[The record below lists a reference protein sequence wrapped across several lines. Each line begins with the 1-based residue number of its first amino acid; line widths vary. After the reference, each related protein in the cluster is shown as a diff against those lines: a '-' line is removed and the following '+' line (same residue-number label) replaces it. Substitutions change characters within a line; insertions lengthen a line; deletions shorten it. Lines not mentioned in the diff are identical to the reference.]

1 MAEYPLPKFHFEVQW
16 GGTKIGFTEVTGL
29 EVTTEKIEY
38 RDGASKEYHKIRM
51 PGMQTFG
58 DLTLKRGVF
67 AGDNEFYDWW
77 NTVALNTIERRDIT
91 ISLLNES
98 ARAGRGVE
106 GQERLADEGHV
117 DRSERLRQRDR
128 HRNPGAHARGPD
140 HGERVRH
147 GSRLPASR
155 LSFSGGLR
163 AAATVPE

>member
-38 RDGASKEYHKIRM
+38 RDGSSKEYHKVRM

-77 NTVALNTIERRDIT
+77 NTVALNTVERRDIT

-98 ARAGRGVE
+98 HEPVVVWKIKNAWPTKVTSTDLNASGSETAIETLVLAHE
-106 GQERLADEGHV
+106 GLTMENG
-117 DRSERLRQRDR
+117 
-128 HRNPGAHARGPD
+128 
-140 HGERVRH
+140 
-147 GSRLPASR
+147 
-155 LSFSGGLR
+155 
-163 AAATVPE
+163 